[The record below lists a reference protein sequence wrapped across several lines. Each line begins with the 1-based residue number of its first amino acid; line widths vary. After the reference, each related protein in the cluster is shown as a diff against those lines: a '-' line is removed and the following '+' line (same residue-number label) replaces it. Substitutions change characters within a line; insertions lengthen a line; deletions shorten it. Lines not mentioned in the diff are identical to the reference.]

1 MDVKT
6 LCLGVLS
13 MGDASG
19 YEIKKVF
26 EEAFSHFYVAG
37 FGSIYPALAELTREG
52 HVTCSGVEQEKRPA
66 KKVYHLTESG
76 RSAFRA
82 ALAETYPSH
91 KVRSDFMVLLVF
103 AHLLTPAQLARVLE
117 QRLADIDTT
126 LSHID
131 ACTGREECLNGDGA
145 GFAAGFARALLE
157 AGREYIV
164 QHREGLLRG
173 LENKDTEA

>member
-13 MGDASG
+13 RGDASG

-52 HVTCSGVEQEKRPA
+52 HVTCSDIEQEKRPA
-66 KKVYHLTESG
+66 KKVYRLTASG
-76 RSAFRA
+76 LSAFRA
-82 ALAETYPSH
+82 ALAQTYPSH

-103 AHLLTPAQLARVLE
+103 AHLLEPAQLAGVLE
-117 QRLADIDTT
+117 QRLGDIENN

-131 ACTGREECLNGDGA
+131 ACLEQGNGVPSQGEN
-145 GFAAGFARALLE
+145 FAAGFARAVLL
-157 AGREYIV
+157 AGKDYIEL
-164 QHREGLLRG
+164 HRDGLLHA
-173 LENKDTEA
+173 LEKEDRES